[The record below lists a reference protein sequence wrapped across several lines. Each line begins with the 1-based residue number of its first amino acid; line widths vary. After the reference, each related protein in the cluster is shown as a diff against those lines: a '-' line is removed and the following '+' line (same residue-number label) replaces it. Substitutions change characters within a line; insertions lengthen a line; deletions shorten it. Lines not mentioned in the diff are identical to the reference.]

1 MKLIKNN
8 LFNKK
13 HKSLFSIAFVLLF
26 LTILIPVVN
35 SNTIVKNNI
44 EESLKINFLEKNLA
58 GPDIETEGNL
68 RWTRVR
74 PNSTVTGSFIVKNVG
89 DPGSGLHWKIT
100 EYPRWGE
107 WTFTPQSGTGL
118 TPEDGDLT
126 IQVSV
131 VAPAEEANFTGR
143 IKVIETNGDD
153 YNFVLVSL
161 STPKLKSKDIGE
173 KIFFNNYIIFHN
185 HNFFSY
191 MRYKINK

>member
-13 HKSLFSIAFVLLF
+13 SKSLISILFVF
-26 LTILIPVVN
+26 LVIAILIPVVN

-44 EESLKINFLEKNLA
+44 EESFKIKILEKNLA

-89 DPGSGLHWKIT
+89 DPGSDLDWKIT

-107 WTFTPQSGTGL
+107 WTFTPDSGTDL
-118 TPEDGDLT
+118 KPEDGDLT

-131 VAPAEEANFTGR
+131 VAPAEEGNFTGR
-143 IKVIETNGDD
+143 IKVIETNGND

-161 STPKLKSKDIGE
+161 STPKFKSNDISE
-173 KIFFNNYIIFHN
+173 KIFFNNYLIFQ
-185 HNFFSY
+185 NFKFLSY
-191 MRYKINK
+191 ILY

>member
-1 MKLIKNN
+1 MKLIKNF

-13 HKSLFSIAFVLLF
+13 SKSLISIVFIFLL
-26 LTILIPVVN
+26 LTILLPVVN

-44 EESLKINFLEKNLA
+44 EESFKINVLEKNLA

-89 DPGSGLHWKIT
+89 DPGSDLDWRIT

-107 WTFTPQSGTGL
+107 WTFTPKSGVDL
-118 TPEDGDLT
+118 KPEDGDLT

-161 STPKLKSKDIGE
+161 STPKLKSKDISE
-173 KIFFNNYIIFHN
+173 KLFFNNYLFFQ
-185 HNFFSY
+185 NFKFLSY
-191 MRYKINK
+191 ILY